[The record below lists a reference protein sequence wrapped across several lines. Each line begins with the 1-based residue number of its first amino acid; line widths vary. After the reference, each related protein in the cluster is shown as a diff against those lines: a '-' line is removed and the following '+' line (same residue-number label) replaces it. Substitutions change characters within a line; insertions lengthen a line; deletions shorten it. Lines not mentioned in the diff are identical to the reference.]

1 MGCIPWI
8 ICVFVG
14 DFYISGTQAAEVTKS
29 LHSIDTRDCCI
40 PGGSFFFL
48 KASDLKAQK
57 KFKPP
62 DGIPTHIGSVTFLS
76 KMYRIFLL
84 HMPVLR
90 KLYLETGTN
99 NSILHFLWIPFLVV
113 LGFAGLPESDQ
124 KTASLSFRQHILAKY
139 PLPGGKIIK

>member
-8 ICVFVG
+8 ILCLCRGFLYLRDAGRSGNKITALDWYQRLLHPWWFV
-14 DFYISGTQAAEVTKS
+14 
-29 LHSIDTRDCCI
+29 L
-40 PGGSFFFL
+40 FL

-57 KFKPP
+57 KFEPP
-62 DGIPTHIGSVTFLS
+62 DAIPTHIGSVTFLS

-84 HMPVLR
+84 HMPELR

-113 LGFAGLPESDQ
+113 LGFAGLPDSDQ
-124 KTASLSFRQHILAKY
+124 KTASPSFRQHILAKY
-139 PLPGGKIIK
+139 PLPVRKIIK